1 LQPIPE
7 GHVYSEESMKNIKS
21 SFIYKSLIVLVSL
34 AFIGT
39 GPLAYEASAQRAA
52 RIDAGTTIP
61 VRTVEKI
68 EANDSDGEVFHG
80 VVDQD
85 VLNRNGRIAI
95 PKGSDVE
102 LVVRRLGD
110 DEVALDL
117 DSVTINGQRYAV
129 EAEQNVLE
137 SQRKEGVGV
146 NKRTGKY
153 VGGGAILGAI
163 IGGIAGGGKGA
174 AIGAGAGAAAGA
186 GAQVLTRG
194 KAVKV
199 PAESLLT
206 FRLTEPMRAG
216 VYDSGYMNNGIHYH
230 PIQNDSRYGGRQKPS
245 HYSNGN
251 GTISIGRDKSVS
263 WNGPDDATVYV
274 QLDNG
279 PPKLFASG
287 KSGTQVAPW
296 MTDGHIYTF
305 ILRDAYG
312 NEIARDEVDRRSRRR
327 Y

>member
-1 LQPIPE
+1 
-7 GHVYSEESMKNIKS
+7 MKKTRS
-21 SFIYKSLIVLVSL
+21 TFIYKSLIVLVSL

-39 GPLAYEASAQRAA
+39 VPFAYEASAQRPAT
-52 RIDAGTTIP
+52 IDAGTTMQI
-61 VRTVEKI
+61 RTVDDIK
-68 EANDSDGEVFHG
+68 ANDSDGRVFPG
-80 VVDQD
+80 VVDED
-85 VLNRNGRIAI
+85 VLTRNGRIAI
-95 PKGSDVE
+95 PRGSDVE
-102 LVVRRLGD
+102 LIVRRLPNN
-110 DEVALDL
+110 EVALDL
-117 DSVTINGQRYAV
+117 DAVTINGERYGI
-129 EAEQNVLE
+129 EAEQSVVE
-137 SQRKEGVGV
+137 SQQKEGVGV

-194 KAVKV
+194 KSVRV

-206 FRLTEPMRAG
+206 FRLTEPLRAG

-230 PIQNDSRYGGRQKPS
+230 SIPADSGYGGRLEKPS

-251 GTISIGRDKSVS
+251 GTISIGRDKSVN
-263 WNGPDDATVYV
+263 WNGPSDATVYV
-274 QLDNG
+274 QVDNG
-279 PPKLFASG
+279 APKLFATG
-287 KSGTQVAPW
+287 QSGTQMAPW

-312 NEIARDEVDRRSRRR
+312 NEIARDEQDRRYRGR
-327 Y
+327 